1 MSQDPELT
9 LARAGAFRAAT
20 QGTAEPPFGPAE
32 CGFCLPA
39 LAVHPAMA
47 CSAWLLPEAL
57 DHLSAILGLGPLA
70 PLASSVERKDR
81 AAHPQLLAA
90 ESVIL
95 FAVEGGIPQD
105 PVPTHDQRGLLEG
118 RGKLRGVVAGAG
130 GDGGR

>member
-9 LARAGAFRAAT
+9 LALAGAFRPAT
-20 QGTAEPPFGPAE
+20 QGTPEPPFVPAE

-47 CSAWLLPEAL
+47 CPAWLLPEAL

-70 PLASSVERKDR
+70 PLAASVERKDR
-81 AAHPQLLAA
+81 AAHAQLFAT
-90 ESVIL
+90 ESVVL

-105 PVPTHDQRGLLEG
+105 QVPTHHEHSPMPARA
-118 RGKLRGVVAGAG
+118 K
-130 GDGGR
+130 